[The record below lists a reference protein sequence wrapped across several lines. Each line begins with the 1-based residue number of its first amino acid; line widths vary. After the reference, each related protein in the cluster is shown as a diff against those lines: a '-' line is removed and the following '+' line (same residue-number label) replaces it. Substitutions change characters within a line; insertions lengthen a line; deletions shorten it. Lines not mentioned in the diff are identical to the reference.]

1 MDLREIAS
9 AYQSIYLNEEVEEE
23 LILEDLSQDEVD
35 NLVEE
40 IYDELLEEGF
50 SLEEIDEGF
59 EDYISE
65 ESEVLNEERTARKRR
80 KDAKSEEQIKAEIDA
95 REKTQAEKKAAKKK
109 RVEDSKKAAKVVRP
123 SEKLASASKKASEGR
138 KALPPK
144 GGTSAGSA
152 KAVTQRG
159 TTRHKQAVKNAA
171 TVAGA
176 FMKSLEASEKAAK
189 SEKRKKEAVKKAET
203 AAKGSGPS
211 AGPAT
216 PVSGTKVKGA
226 LPASR
231 TVTKGEER
239 KKAAEDKK
247 AAAAKGTKGTET
259 RISRTKGGAI
269 VKRNETIG
277 PKAEIKKGVKKAME
291 YRLSKKDLK
300 RSNRR
305 DNVFKADTSK
315 KDAEGKVIPSA
326 KEPKSA
332 TDRVKDAASAVRV
345 GTRNLKRKA
354 GSALGSLAKKLSEEG
369 GQLDSFDTV
378 IAYLIDEE
386 IASDFTEATAM
397 MAKLSEGTV
406 AKIHASQLQLLDE
419 AVYGGGKKE
428 EKKDTRMIV
437 TNADKKG
444 NTPAYQN
451 YMKGDKRY
459 KAADHMKGGK

>member
-1 MDLREIAS
+1 MCIR
-9 AYQSIYLNEEVEEE
+9 
-23 LILEDLSQDEVD
+23 
-35 NLVEE
+35 
-40 IYDELLEEGF
+40 
-50 SLEEIDEGF
+50 
-59 EDYISE
+59 
-65 ESEVLNEERTARKRR
+65 
-80 KDAKSEEQIKAEIDA
+80 
-95 REKTQAEKKAAKKK
+95 
-109 RVEDSKKAAKVVRP
+109 DS
-123 SEKLASASKKASEGR
+123 
-138 KALPPK
+138 
-144 GGTSAGSA
+144 
-152 KAVTQRG
+152 
-159 TTRHKQAVKNAA
+159 
-171 TVAGA
+171 
-176 FMKSLEASEKAAK
+176 
-189 SEKRKKEAVKKAET
+189 
-203 AAKGSGPS
+203 
-211 AGPAT
+211 
-216 PVSGTKVKGA
+216 
-226 LPASR
+226 
-231 TVTKGEER
+231 
-239 KKAAEDKK
+239 
-247 AAAAKGTKGTET
+247 
-259 RISRTKGGAI
+259 
-269 VKRNETIG
+269 
-277 PKAEIKKGVKKAME
+277 
-291 YRLSKKDLK
+291 K

-397 MAKLSEGTV
+397 MAKLSEGTI
-406 AKIHASQLQLLDE
+406 AKIHSSQLQLLDE

-459 KAADHMKGGK
+459 KAADHMKGDK

>member
-159 TTRHKQAVKNAA
+159 TTRHKQAVKTAA

-176 FMKSLEASEKAAK
+176 FMKTLEASEKAAK

-203 AAKGSGPS
+203 AAKGTTGTSVKTGTT
-211 AGPAT
+211 T
-216 PVSGTKVKGA
+216 PIKGQ

-231 TVTKGEER
+231 TVTKGEKR
-239 KKAAEDKK
+239 RKAAEDKK

-369 GQLDSFDTV
+369 GQLDTFDTV

-397 MAKLSEGTV
+397 MAKLSEGTI
-406 AKIHASQLQLLDE
+406 AKIHSSQLQLLDE

-459 KAADHMKGGK
+459 KAADHMKGDK

>member
-65 ESEVLNEERTARKRR
+65 DSEVLSEERPAKKARKN
-80 KDAKSEEQIKAEIDA
+80 AKSYAEVKAEQDAAHKA
-95 REKTQAEKKAAKKK
+95 REEKKAARKKK
-109 RVEDSKKAAKVVRP
+109 VEDSKKAAKVVRP

-159 TTRHKQAVKNAA
+159 ATRHKQAVKTAA

-176 FMKSLEASEKAAK
+176 FMKTLEASEKAAK

-203 AAKGSGPS
+203 AAKGTTGTSVKTGTT
-211 AGPAT
+211 T
-216 PVSGTKVKGA
+216 PIKGQ

-231 TVTKGEER
+231 TVTKGEKR
-239 KKAAEDKK
+239 RKAAEDKK

-305 DNVFKADTSK
+305 D
-315 KDAEGKVIPSA
+315 VISA
-326 KEPKSA
+326 APKSK

-345 GTRNLKRKA
+345 GARNLKRKA

-378 IAYLIDEE
+378 VAYLIDEE
-386 IASDFTEATAM
+386 
-397 MAKLSEGTV
+397 
-406 AKIHASQLQLLDE
+406 
-419 AVYGGGKKE
+419 
-428 EKKDTRMIV
+428 
-437 TNADKKG
+437 
-444 NTPAYQN
+444 
-451 YMKGDKRY
+451 
-459 KAADHMKGGK
+459 